1 MFETT
6 NQQSCLSLWDGTGP
20 KKIQRFHGDSLG
32 SWPCSICMALTWDPK
47 VTTKHTPCVIPSNS
61 SEKKLSFMVF
71 RAEFSK
77 HQANVKLRQTNGTKH
92 HLALRLR
99 RNLGICHQW
108 QSVTPSLGVNSP
120 LLIVLK
126 IGHLRAVSG
135 SSLGNMLGI
144 GQKHN
149 SKTNK
154 RQEVKSDPPVFDTG
168 YTHNE
173 LRHILICLCAT
184 DLHDLLVD
192 AIFPVFLVQ
201 TYSIFCS
208 NLPLSSFVVFPPDIH
223 LLIIIWLN
231 RLPTYRFKGQ
241 FRSSLSKTLNYPT
254 KCQLNPRTTNLV
266 GFCRVPINFT

>member
-1 MFETT
+1 
-6 NQQSCLSLWDGTGP
+6 
-20 KKIQRFHGDSLG
+20 
-32 SWPCSICMALTWDPK
+32 MALTWDPK

-149 SKTNK
+149 SKQTRDK
-154 RQEVKSDPPVFDTG
+154 KSSRTLQFLTQAI
-168 YTHNE
+168 
-173 LRHILICLCAT
+173 HIMNCAT
-184 DLHDLLVD
+184 SSY
-192 AIFPVFLVQ
+192 ACAQQIFMIFWLTPYSRCFWFKLTPSFVQ
-201 TYSIFCS
+201 TSPYLRLWFS
-208 NLPLSSFVVFPPDIH
+208 
-223 LLIIIWLN
+223 LL
-231 RLPTYRFKGQ
+231 T
-241 FRSSLSKTLNYPT
+241 STS
-254 KCQLNPRTTNLV
+254 
-266 GFCRVPINFT
+266 

>member
-1 MFETT
+1 MFEAT

-20 KKIQRFHGDSLG
+20 KKNTTFSWRFSWKLTLLNMYGTYLG
-32 SWPCSICMALTWDPK
+32 SQGDNKT
-47 VTTKHTPCVIPSNS
+47 HTPCVIPSNS

-77 HQANVKLRQTNGTKH
+77 HQANVKLRQTNETKH

-135 SSLGNMLGI
+135 SPLGNMLGI
-144 GQKHN
+144 GQKHS
-149 SKTNK
+149 SKQTRDK
-154 RQEVKSDPPVFDTG
+154 KSSRTLQFLTQAI
-168 YTHNE
+168 
-173 LRHILICLCAT
+173 HIMNCAT
-184 DLHDLLVD
+184 SSYACAQQIFMIFYDLLVD

-223 LLIIIWLN
+223 LLIIILLN
-231 RLPTYRFKGQ
+231 Q
-241 FRSSLSKTLNYPT
+241 FPIGNWWGG
-254 KCQLNPRTTNLV
+254 V
-266 GFCRVPINFT
+266 GPWFSFFN